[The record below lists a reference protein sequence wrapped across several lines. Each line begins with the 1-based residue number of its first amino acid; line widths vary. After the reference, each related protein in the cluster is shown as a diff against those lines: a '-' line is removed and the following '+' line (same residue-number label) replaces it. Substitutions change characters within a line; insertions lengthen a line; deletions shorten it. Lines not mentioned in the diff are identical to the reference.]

1 MCYILRCN
9 QISQR
14 LYRLTDLIIQQN
26 QRSTIENGIKD
37 LPDRCIK
44 RLRSKLQHPVAW
56 FNIKALFVVPQP
68 SSQPHHAYC
77 PRPLVVLLSLRYR
90 SHRPDDRA
98 VAVQPAPHC

>member
-26 QRSTIENGIKD
+26 QRSPIENGIKD
-37 LPDRCIK
+37 LPERYIK

-56 FNIKALFVVPQP
+56 FNIKALFVCRNQINRATMRIAHALW
-68 SSQPHHAYC
+68 SSC
-77 PRPLVVLLSLRYR
+77 
-90 SHRPDDRA
+90 
-98 VAVQPAPHC
+98 